1 MNKIMNATTFA
12 GLMERLE
19 GVEEELAAIRFSLHS
34 LTSDGPAAP
43 DLPGGPRFTRKGD
56 MVAWAGAI
64 GREPEVLSDYPQ
76 HGAVAVFPEGVYRF
90 NLEVT
95 PPEHLIGAKKDFR
108 VLLIDIVD
116 QGRGLDPERQ
126 FHVECGEKQSGL
138 FFGGH
143 QLRGGD
149 GWPGKGISS
158 RIAIRG
164 LALEGSYVV
173 GVPMPFRLVLG
184 EFVVPDPKARKTSP
198 EGTRYK
204 IEMIRE

>member
-1 MNKIMNATTFA
+1 MKLPEIKIRLSQII
-12 GLMERLE
+12 GDLSELLE
-19 GVEEELAAIRFSLHS
+19 GIDGAD
-34 LTSDGPAAP
+34 DGPGVSPAYP
-43 DLPGGPRFTRKGD
+43 RPRF
-56 MVAWAGAI
+56 VEWAGVI
-64 GREPEVLSDYPQ
+64 GKEPEVLDCYPLNDD
-76 HGAVAVFPEGVYRF
+76 ATFTSVFPEGVYRF

-95 PPEHLIGAKKDFR
+95 PPEHLLGAKKDFR

-149 GWPGKGISS
+149 GWPGKGIST
-158 RIAIRG
+158 RIASHG
-164 LALEGSYVV
+164 LALDGSYVV
-173 GVPMPFRLVLG
+173 DVPMPFRLVLG

-204 IEMIRE
+204 IEMVRES